1 MAITIL
7 SAAGYGAI
15 LTNQDCDLSAA
26 TDIYLK
32 VQLAPLSLTI
42 STPVPACVRFPC
54 VCERRGNWLGR
65 TPSN

>member
-32 VQLAPLSLTI
+32 VQLALWKLSLNLH
-42 STPVPACVRFPC
+42 SCAGVRAVPLR
-54 VCERRGNWLGR
+54 L
-65 TPSN
+65 